1 MKNLLQHIFGWLERN
16 VRSAREREVER
27 YLGEATDLADLERR
41 MQELTRR
48 GELLR

>member
-1 MKNLLQHIFGWLERN
+1 MKNILQHVFGWLERN
-16 VRSAREREVER
+16 ARSAREREVER

-48 GELLR
+48 GDLLR